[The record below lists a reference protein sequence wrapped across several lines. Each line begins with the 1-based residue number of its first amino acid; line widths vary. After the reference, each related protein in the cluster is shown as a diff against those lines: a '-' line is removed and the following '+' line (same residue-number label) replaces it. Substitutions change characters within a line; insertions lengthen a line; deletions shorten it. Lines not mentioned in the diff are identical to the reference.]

1 MAAVDYKLIKNFFNK
16 DELKVYQKY
25 CYNRLDLNKDYVIG
39 NQSFSPS
46 WYKDPLM
53 SSILEEKLTFV
64 EKLSNLKLFPTYAYW
79 RYYVYGGLLRK
90 HLDRP
95 ACEISITACIKKQ
108 DNWPIVV
115 EDMIVELEEGDAL
128 LYKGCVQ
135 EHWRP
140 GVYKGDGMAQVFM
153 HYVDQKGPFT
163 HHAYD
168 EILKTQL
175 IKRTKEDDII
185 LAKIRKERKDEL
197 KLFNS
202 GKNLVDT

>member
-1 MAAVDYKLIKNFFNK
+1 MKNKIIKNFFNK
-16 DELKVYQKY
+16 DEIEVLHKY
-25 CYNRLDLNKDYVIG
+25 CFNKLENNQDYIDDTDA
-39 NQSFSPS
+39 FSPA
-46 WYKDPLM
+46 WYDDALM
-53 SSILEEKLTFV
+53 TSLLYTKQKIV
-64 EKLSNLKLFPTYAYW
+64 EKESNTKLFPTYAYW